1 LCVDFFSDGSSEIL
15 DTLAQPGD
23 DTARAWWQSPAERE
37 SSMSRQAPDVPSSAD
52 EPTNPLSA
60 SEAILAGGLLAGALD
75 ITYACIVLSFRDIS
89 PIGVGQSVA
98 SGLLGRE
105 AAVAGG
111 IRTGLLGFV
120 LHFGMALIMAAAY
133 FAAAT
138 RLPALAK
145 RAVLFGPLY
154 GLGLY
159 LVMNHIV
166 LPLSA
171 IGRHGGNGPWY
182 LVSAEILVHMFFV
195 GLTIA
200 LFTRRALATAWPDAG
215 MGAR

>member
-1 LCVDFFSDGSSEIL
+1 MNTQPHHGSSSI
-15 DTLAQPGD
+15 A
-23 DTARAWWQSPAERE
+23 AEPRTW
-37 SSMSRQAPDVPSSAD
+37 SSAK
-52 EPTNPLSA
+52 
-60 SEAILAGGLLAGALD
+60 AILVGGLLGGAFD
-75 ITYACIVLSFRDIS
+75 ITYACIVLAFRGVS

-111 IRTGLLGFV
+111 VGTGLLGFV
-120 LHFGMALIMAAAY
+120 LHFAMTLLMAAVY

-138 RLPALAK
+138 RLPLLVK
-145 RAVLFGPLY
+145 RPLLCGPLY

-171 IGRHGGNGPWY
+171 IGRHGGNGPWS
-182 LVSAEILVHMFFV
+182 LVLPEILVHMFLV

-200 LFTRRALATAWPDAG
+200 LAVRRALVPSRAS
-215 MGAR
+215 

>member
-1 LCVDFFSDGSSEIL
+1 
-15 DTLAQPGD
+15 
-23 DTARAWWQSPAERE
+23 
-37 SSMSRQAPDVPSSAD
+37 MSRQAPDVSSSAG
-52 EPTNPLSA
+52 ETAGTLS
-60 SEAILAGGLLAGALD
+60 STEAILAGGLLAGALD
-75 ITYACIVLSFRDIS
+75 ITYACIVLSFRGIS

-111 IRTGLLGFV
+111 IGTGLLGFG
-120 LHFGMALIMAAAY
+120 LHFGMALIMAAVY

-138 RLPALAK
+138 RLPVLVK
-145 RAVLFGPLY
+145 RAALFGPLY
-154 GLGLY
+154 GFGLY
-159 LVMNHIV
+159 LVMNHVV

-182 LVSAEILVHMFFV
+182 LVSAEIFVHMFLV

-200 LFTRRALATAWPDAG
+200 LFTRRALA
-215 MGAR
+215 ARVA